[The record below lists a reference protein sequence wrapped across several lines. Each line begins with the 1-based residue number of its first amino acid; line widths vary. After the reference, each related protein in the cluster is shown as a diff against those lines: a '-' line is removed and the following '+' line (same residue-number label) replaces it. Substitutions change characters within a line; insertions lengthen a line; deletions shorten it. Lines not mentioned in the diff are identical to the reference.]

1 MHLAKAKITKEW
13 TMVDLEMA
21 LKSFKNN
28 KARDEHEHV
37 YELFKYGGKDLK
49 ISLLKLLNLVKKS
62 QTYPSIFHPANISSF
77 WKKKGDKSDLDNDR
91 GFFNLFL
98 IE

>member
-1 MHLAKAKITKEW
+1 MSAEEIPLARCGAEW
-13 TMVDLEMA
+13 RV
-21 LKSFKNN
+21 
-28 KARDEHEHV
+28 EHEHV

-49 ISLLKLLNLVKKS
+49 ISLLKLLKLVKKS
-62 QTYPSIFHPANISSF
+62 QSYPSIFHPANISSF